1 MTYFILYTSDTQELV
16 GVSNEP
22 TWVPLP
28 GVSVKQVNEPVPD
41 LNKTVWNPSTL
52 TFDHITTQ
60 LTRLEFL
67 TRFTAAERIAIRAST
82 DPVVIDFMELLNLAT
97 YIDVGDQNT
106 IDGVNYLASQ
116 NLIAANRV
124 AEILI

>member
-1 MTYFILYTSDTQELV
+1 MTYYILYTQELELV
-16 GVSNEP
+16 GVTINSP
-22 TWVPLP
+22 VALP
-28 GVSVKQVNEPVPD
+28 GVSIKQVDEPVPD
-41 LNKTVWNPSTL
+41 LNKSAWDPDTL
-52 TFDHITTQ
+52 SFVHITTQ

-67 TRFTAAERIAIRAST
+67 TRFMASERIAIRAST
-82 DPVVIDFMELLNLAT
+82 DPNVIDFMELLNLAT

-124 AEILI
+124 SEILA